1 MWPDIIQVLMNYG
14 ESYNFFAASQL
25 DYSKNLDSD
34 ENNIDFYLNEISK
47 LPGVMGLSLGQVS
60 NIDINDVIEKNNQ
73 FYKKHM
79 PNYKFDALFIE
90 DYVFDAS
97 NNIFEHDILKDVS
110 LLMSDY
116 KAGDKLIDYIDNNVL
131 SIKYNL
137 NGYQHETM
145 DNLRM
150 YCIENAL
157 GMTNMKVDVKE
168 VFFPKD
174 DTDEWNELLI
184 EWSKGDTYFNDFSKF
199 DMIYL

>member
-1 MWPDIIQVLMNYG
+1 
-14 ESYNFFAASQL
+14 
-25 DYSKNLDSD
+25 
-34 ENNIDFYLNEISK
+34 
-47 LPGVMGLSLGQVS
+47 
-60 NIDINDVIEKNNQ
+60 
-73 FYKKHM
+73 M

-150 YCIENAL
+150 YCIE
-157 GMTNMKVDVKE
+157 MH
-168 VFFPKD
+168 
-174 DTDEWNELLI
+174 
-184 EWSKGDTYFNDFSKF
+184 
-199 DMIYL
+199 